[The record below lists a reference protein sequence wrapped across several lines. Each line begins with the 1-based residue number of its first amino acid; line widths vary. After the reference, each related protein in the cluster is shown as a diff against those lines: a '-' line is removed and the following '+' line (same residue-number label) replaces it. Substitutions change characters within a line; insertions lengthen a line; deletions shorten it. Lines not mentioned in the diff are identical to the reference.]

1 MYDIARWR
9 EVVLGGS
16 KRYIWITM
24 AIFAY
29 ILLYPYFV
37 GGNLDLA
44 VFTTLISV
52 ILITA
57 TLSMVDDRRYALL
70 AIVLLVPGLLVQWY
84 SLFHYYESA
93 IIVARLFW
101 IILLT
106 LVVVVL
112 LRDIIGAKRPIPRK
126 VLWSAVSVYLIIG
139 LIWALFYSIIEFID
153 PGSFIYTGMP
163 TELLVDSELIY
174 YSFVT
179 VTTLGYGDIVPATIH
194 AKSFV
199 IVEMVTGVLYLA
211 ILISSFLKKVE

>member
-1 MYDIARWR
+1 MRWR

-37 GGNLDLA
+37 GGNLDLP

-52 ILITA
+52 ILLTA
-57 TLSMVDDRRYALL
+57 TLSIVDDRRFVYL
-70 AIVLLVPGLLVQWY
+70 AAILLVPGLLEQWY
-84 SLFHYYESA
+84 SLFHYNQSV
-93 IIVARLFW
+93 IIVARIFW
-101 IILLT
+101 IGLLT
-106 LVVVVL
+106 FVVFVL
-112 LRDIIGAKRPIPRK
+112 LRDILGAKRPIPRK

-139 LIWALFYSIIEFID
+139 LIWALFYSIIEFFD
-153 PGSFIYTGMP
+153 PGSFRYSGSP
-163 TELLVDSELIY
+163 TLLLSDSDLIY

-179 VTTLGYGDIVPATIH
+179 ITTLGYGDIVPATIH

-199 IVEMVTGVLYLA
+199 IVEIITGVLYLA